1 MRKTPTLLTSAAVA
15 LLILTGCGGS
25 SDGDS
30 GAEDS
35 ATGGSTTGGGEAVL
49 STTTSDFGDIVVD
62 STGRTV
68 YVFDRDMPGSGK
80 SACTGQCLENW
91 PPVTSESD
99 TPTVDGVSGDVGT
112 IEWDDGTLQVTLDGW
127 PLYTFADDAKAGDT
141 AGQGVQGVWWIV
153 DPSGVKVTDTGG
165 ASGAPGY

>member
-1 MRKTPTLLTSAAVA
+1 MRKTSTLLTSAAVA

-30 GAEDS
+30 GAEGP
-35 ATGGSTTGGGEAVL
+35 ATGGSTTGGEEAVL
-49 STTTSDFGDIVVD
+49 STTTSRFGDIVVD

-80 SACTGQCLENW
+80 SACAGQCLENW

-127 PLYTFADDAKAGDT
+127 PLYTFAGDAKAGDT